1 MPLDPS
7 PSWFL
12 RKHENGEVFGPISF
26 EQVRDW
32 ASNAYVNPQD
42 SLSND
47 GVNWTKAPMIGE
59 LQMDWL
65 IETPDNPLY
74 GPTTS
79 GAILEFLRM
88 GEITSR
94 AQLVNCCTAERMLLS
109 EAPFFH
115 SGKSGV
121 FNETLPAP
129 AKSGIKLSL
138 QQRIRD
144 LEVELLEKRVQL
156 NTANEKIIRLEVR
169 LHDLEARLQHAA
181 QRPS

>member
-1 MPLDPS
+1 MPIDPS

-12 RKHENGEVFGPISF
+12 RKHENGEIFAPISF

-169 LHDLEARLQHAA
+169 LHDLEARLQDAA

>member
-1 MPLDPS
+1 
-7 PSWFL
+7 
-12 RKHENGEVFGPISF
+12 
-26 EQVRDW
+26 
-32 ASNAYVNPQD
+32 
-42 SLSND
+42 
-47 GVNWTKAPMIGE
+47 
-59 LQMDWL
+59 
-65 IETPDNPLY
+65 
-74 GPTTS
+74 
-79 GAILEFLRM
+79 M

-94 AQLVNCCTAERMLLS
+94 AQLVNCCTAERMILS